1 MASDRSG
8 ISEIAAMTTEIIG
21 GYVRNPNTNIAKDD
35 LIPFIKEVH
44 ETMTGIVQ
52 GDLSA
57 GLVQRVGAPA
67 PSAMLPAPARADHHG
82 HGDRL
87 AGLRR
92 RPRQPHRRQRRG
104 RRSDHQ

>member
-67 PSAMLPAPARADHHG
+67 PSAMLPPLPALMRLLQWPLRQLRARG
-82 HGDRL
+82 W
-87 AGLRR
+87 LRKR
-92 RPRQPHRRQRRG
+92 
-104 RRSDHQ
+104 